1 MTADNPISVHNLF
14 VNFGVIEVI
23 RDVSFAVPR
32 RGALAIV
39 GDNGAGKSTI
49 LLGLA
54 GGLSGA
60 KMSGTIRIEGADRA
74 LSEGVVSR
82 RLAGISI
89 VPEREK
95 VFSLLTVKENLRTAS
110 SGRATDTIKAD
121 DVYGFFPALADRR
134 STLAGNLSGG
144 EQQMLAIGMAL
155 LGNPKVLLID
165 EPTLGLSVPVIEKLC
180 ETLAFIRSKLGLTV
194 LIAESEE
201 NWISKLADTSV
212 RLDRGTLIDSPAT
225 GVVGNLQTTKAIT
238 PTLQQPAHA

>member
-1 MTADNPISVHNLF
+1 MNIDNPIVVKNLLT
-14 VNFGVIEVI
+14 NFGIIEVI
-23 RDVSFAVPR
+23 RDVSFSVRR

-49 LLGLA
+49 LLALA

-60 KMSGTIRIEGADRA
+60 KMSGEIHIEGAARS
-74 LSEGVVSR
+74 LCEGVVPR
-82 RLAGISI
+82 RRAGISI

-95 VFSLLTVKENLRTAS
+95 VFSLLTVRENLRTAS
-110 SGRATDTIKAD
+110 SGHAGDTIKAD
-121 DVYGFFPALADRR
+121 DVYEFFPALADRR
-134 STLAGNLSGG
+134 TTLAGNLSGG

-180 ETLAFIRSKLGLTV
+180 ETLASIRSKLGLTV

-201 NWISKLADTSV
+201 HWIDKLADTSL
-212 RLDRGTLIDSPAT
+212 RLERGTILDALHKPPLRDART
-225 GVVGNLQTTKAIT
+225 LNTVE
-238 PTLQQPAHA
+238 PTLHQSAHA